1 MTSSLAH
8 SESFFP
14 PNPPLSIVLPPP
26 RSLSAPIQ
34 SPKKPPPSDQISDS
48 DNDDRIEKQRLIL
61 EENKQWKE
69 NTPFLYD
76 LIIIHV
82 LQWPSPTVEWFPG
95 TEKPVGQDYTVQ
107 KVILG
112 TDTCGQAPDYLML
125 AQVKPRLQDTE
136 IGIQSL
142 DLDGN
147 RSEYASSSGVA
158 SAKVQV
164 IKLINHHGE
173 VNRTRFMPQNPST
186 IATRSLSGDVY
197 LFNSREHPSK
207 PLDSAF
213 SPDLRLRG
221 LTSEG
226 SGLSWSK
233 FKEGHLLSG
242 AYDSQICCATLL
254 QLLIIRLLMLC
265 GLLRIGEEQSPEEAA
280 EGPPELL
287 FIRGGH
293 TSKIYDFSWNPCEDW
308 IIASVAEDNI
318 IQIWQ
323 MADHIYNDED
333 EDDLPEDN
341 SPKGS

>member
-1 MTSSLAH
+1 
-8 SESFFP
+8 
-14 PNPPLSIVLPPP
+14 
-26 RSLSAPIQ
+26 
-34 SPKKPPPSDQISDS
+34 
-48 DNDDRIEKQRLIL
+48 
-61 EENKQWKE
+61 
-69 NTPFLYD
+69 
-76 LIIIHV
+76 
-82 LQWPSPTVEWFPG
+82 
-95 TEKPVGQDYTVQ
+95 
-107 KVILG
+107 
-112 TDTCGQAPDYLML
+112 ML

-233 FKEGHLLSG
+233 FKEGHLLSEDVAWHMKHNYLFG
-242 AYDSQICCATLL
+242 SVNCLAFNPHNEWILETDSSDTTVKFFDLIGNPIHTFDTHKRISQVGWSPQNETVLASSCAGRRVLV
-254 QLLIIRLLMLC
+254 
-265 GLLRIGEEQSPEEAA
+265 IGEEQSPEEAA